1 MQLLLTLT
9 PGEKIRLVSKL
20 KNVLIDQLDGKLYHF
35 NTKYGVAWPKNTNQY
50 QGLHLWP
57 SADQKD
63 KYGDDQD
70 IYCLPVK
77 ERAKQIKKFAEQVKS
92 ILEKQEWISTFEVT
106 PNKDMDRV
114 TVKLSYCNDIEIMTR
129 FLE

>member
-9 PGEKIRLVSKL
+9 PGEKIKLVSKL
-20 KNVLIDQLDGKLYHF
+20 KNVLLDQLGEKLYHF
-35 NTKYGVAWPKNTNQY
+35 DTKYGVAWPKNTNQY
-50 QGLHLWP
+50 QGLQLWP
-57 SADQKD
+57 SANQKD

-77 ERAKQIKKFAEQVKS
+77 ERTKQVKKFAKQVES
-92 ILEKQEWISTFEVT
+92 ILKQQEWIATLEVA

-114 TVKLSYCNDIEIMTR
+114 IVKLTYCNDIEIMTR